1 MFSSLAPSL
10 ALKASQTLTR
20 HKAPT
25 GSTLTSRKQQ
35 IKDTLLGL
43 SAGSL
48 ALLICLAHWAWAQ
61 GIRFCHEPQNMY
73 GSLGV
78 LAPKQMFV
86 REKRAKS
93 TLLQHQRTF
102 YQAKMCEACPL
113 CPMPPP
119 RPIDPFDSPN

>member
-25 GSTLTSRKQQ
+25 GHTLTSRKQQ

-48 ALLICLAHWAWAQ
+48 ALLIALCT
-61 GIRFCHEPQNMY
+61 R
-73 GSLGV
+73 LG
-78 LAPKQMFV
+78 PKASDFV
-86 REKRAKS
+86 
-93 TLLQHQRTF
+93 
-102 YQAKMCEACPL
+102 M
-113 CPMPPP
+113 
-119 RPIDPFDSPN
+119 SPKTCMAL